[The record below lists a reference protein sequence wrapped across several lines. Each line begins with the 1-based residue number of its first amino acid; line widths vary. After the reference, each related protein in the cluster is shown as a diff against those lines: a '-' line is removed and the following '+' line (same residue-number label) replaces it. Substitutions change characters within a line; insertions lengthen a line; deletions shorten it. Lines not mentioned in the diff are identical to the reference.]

1 MSVPDPRLA
10 AKRAGLRRMRWLAT
24 GLLIVMLGLLALG
37 LALRTRWPGLD
48 WLVAFAEA
56 ATVGAVADWFAVV
69 ALFRRPLGLPIP
81 HTALIPRNKDR
92 IGAELGRFIEQHF
105 LTPENVTAKLAE
117 LDPVGRGARW
127 LSLPANRMRVAA
139 RLREALP
146 TLLDALDDAE
156 IERLIGGAVTRRL
169 EALDLGRLSAAALDF
184 VTEDQ
189 RHQALLDQALVLIA
203 GWLDRNRAL
212 ILTKFGEQSSFTPR
226 FVDGYIVKRF
236 VDGMIDLIRE
246 VAETPHHEIRFRFD
260 RTVRDFVARL
270 GTDPGFR
277 ARAEAVKQEAI
288 RLLAPEKFTASLWR
302 ELKRHLVEPPR
313 GEVSPLE
320 RQIDGALAHLASSL
334 RQDAELKA
342 RVDRAVAR
350 IASALTGR
358 LRRQVGSLI
367 ADVVRRWDFREVG
380 DRLELEVG
388 RDLQFIRLNGTLVG
402 GLVGLALHGLLQLI
416 GAG

>member
-1 MSVPDPRLA
+1 MSALDPRLA
-10 AKRAGLRRMRWLAT
+10 AKRSGLSRMRWLAT
-24 GLLIVMLGLLALG
+24 GLLLFMLVLLGLGLG
-37 LALRTRWPGLD
+37 LRARWPALD

-127 LSLPANRMRVAA
+127 LSLPANRGGVAA

-146 TLLDALDDAE
+146 VLLDALDDAE

-169 EALDLGRLSAAALDF
+169 EALDLGRISGAALEF
-184 VTEDQ
+184 VTEDE
-189 RHQALLDQALVLIA
+189 RHQAMLDQALVLIA
-203 GWLDRNRAL
+203 GWLDRNRTL
-212 ILTKFGEQSSFTPR
+212 ILAKFGEQSSLPR
-226 FVDGYIVKRF
+226 FIDGYIVKRF
-236 VDGMIDLIRE
+236 VDGMIDLIGE
-246 VAETPHHEIRFRFD
+246 VADTPHHEIRQRFD

-270 GTDPGFR
+270 GTDPSFR
-277 ARAEAVKQEAI
+277 ARSEAVKRDVL

-302 ELKRHLVEPPR
+302 ELKRHLVEPD
-313 GEVSPLE
+313 SPLE
-320 RQIDGALAHLASSL
+320 RQIDQALGRLARAL
-334 RQDAELKA
+334 RDDPALKA
-342 RVDRAVAR
+342 RVDQAVAR
-350 IASALTGR
+350 VAGALTGR
-358 LRRQVGSLI
+358 FRRQVGALI

-380 DRLELEVG
+380 DRLELEIG
-388 RDLQFIRLNGTLVG
+388 RDLQFIRLNGTIVG
-402 GLVGLALHGLLQLI
+402 GLAGLVLHGLLQLF
-416 GAG
+416 GMAG

>member
-1 MSVPDPRLA
+1 
-10 AKRAGLRRMRWLAT
+10 MRWLAT
-24 GLLIVMLGLLALG
+24 GLLVVMLGLLSLG
-37 LALRTRWPGLD
+37 LVFRTRWPGLE

-127 LSLPANRMRVAA
+127 LSLPANRARVAA

-169 EALDLGRLSAAALDF
+169 EALDLARLSGAALDF

-189 RHQALLDQALVLIA
+189 RHQALFDQALVLIA

-212 ILTKFGEQSSFTPR
+212 ILAKFGEQSSFTPR

-270 GTDPGFR
+270 GIDPAFR
-277 ARAEAVKQEAI
+277 ARAEAVKQDAI

-302 ELKRHLVEPPR
+302 ELKRHLAEPA
-313 GEVSPLE
+313 GAEVSPLE
-320 RQIDGALAHLASSL
+320 RQIDGALAHLAQSL
-334 RQDAELKA
+334 RQDADLKA

-350 IASALTGR
+350 VAGALTGR
-358 LRRQVGSLI
+358 LRHQVGSLI

-402 GLVGLALHGLLQLI
+402 GLVGLALHGVLQLI

>member
-1 MSVPDPRLA
+1 MTELDPRLI

-24 GLLIVMLGLLALG
+24 GLLLAMLVLLGLG
-37 LALRTRWPGLD
+37 LAFRSRWPALE

-117 LDPVGRGARW
+117 LDPIGRGARW
-127 LSLPANRMRVAA
+127 LSLPANRRGVAL
-139 RLREALP
+139 RLCEALP
-146 TLLDALDDAE
+146 TLFAAFDDAE
-156 IERLIGGAVTRRL
+156 IERLIGSAVTRRL
-169 EALDLGRLSAAALDF
+169 ETLDLGRVAGAALDF
-184 VTEDQ
+184 VTENQ
-189 RHQALLDQALVLIA
+189 RHQALLDHALVLIA

-212 ILTKFGEQSSFTPR
+212 ILAKFGEQSSFTPR

-246 VAETPHHEIRFRFD
+246 VAETPHHEIRQRFD
-260 RTVRDFVARL
+260 RAVREFVARL
-270 GTDPGFR
+270 GSDPAFR
-277 ARAEAVKQEAI
+277 AQAEALKLDTLK
-288 RLLAPEKFTASLWR
+288 LLAPEKFTASLWR
-302 ELKRHLVEPPR
+302 ELKRHLAGPD
-313 GEVSPLE
+313 SPIE
-320 RQIDGALAHLASSL
+320 AQVDRALGHLARSL
-334 RQDAELKA
+334 REDPAFKA

-350 IASALTGR
+350 VAGALTGR
-358 LRRQVGSLI
+358 IRRQVGALI
-367 ADVVRRWDFREVG
+367 ADVVRRWDFHEVG

-388 RDLQFIRLNGTLVG
+388 RDLQFIRLNGTIVG
-402 GLVGLALHGLLQLI
+402 GLVGLVLHGVLRLA